1 MKGRQQSFIFGCA
14 LVIGLVAALY
24 GGIIQQGIFE
34 FAHRQITHRD
44 SSPGNY
50 LNRDNI
56 VARIGVGAIGFI
68 LAQFILSIIHRTTL
82 WILEKWDRMAIA
94 DKVNLFL
101 GSFIGI
107 IAALPFFVLL
117 QEVNKD
123 GNHWVTA
130 AVTFAVIMGIAALA
144 VYALNSMEEVLPWSQ
159 MRGKPKQ
166 TGFKILDTNVII
178 DGRIYDVARTGFLE
192 GKLYVPRFVLEEL
205 QHIADSG
212 DPLRRQRGRRGLD
225 VLTLMQSEFEMEVG
239 TFDRHASDEQEEVDA
254 RLVRLARAMGAELV
268 TNDVNLNRVAQLQNI
283 KVLNLNDLAMALKPN
298 VLPRESLNL
307 LIAREGNQHGQGIG
321 YLEDGTMVVVEN
333 GRNRIGET
341 VRVMVTQVIQTER
354 GKMIFA
360 ELPDGPIVDT
370 DADSSRRSSK
380 RRTDA

>member
-1 MKGRQQSFIFGCA
+1 
-14 LVIGLVAALY
+14 
-24 GGIIQQGIFE
+24 
-34 FAHRQITHRD
+34 
-44 SSPGNY
+44 
-50 LNRDNI
+50 
-56 VARIGVGAIGFI
+56 
-68 LAQFILSIIHRTTL
+68 
-82 WILEKWDRMAIA
+82 
-94 DKVNLFL
+94 
-101 GSFIGI
+101 
-107 IAALPFFVLL
+107 
-117 QEVNKD
+117 
-123 GNHWVTA
+123 
-130 AVTFAVIMGIAALA
+130 
-144 VYALNSMEEVLPWSQ
+144 
-159 MRGKPKQ
+159 
-166 TGFKILDTNVII
+166 
-178 DGRIYDVARTGFLE
+178 
-192 GKLYVPRFVLEEL
+192 
-205 QHIADSG
+205 
-212 DPLRRQRGRRGLD
+212 
-225 VLTLMQSEFEMEVG
+225 SEFEMEVG

-307 LIAREGNQHGQGIG
+307 LIAREGNQQGQGIG